1 MHVVAV
7 GALAARQFPVGRR
20 ALRTFYS
27 HDPPV
32 RECAEPAVV
41 RPPVEAQGRCNGR
54 VLVAGIQAPPC
65 RAAEFMVPRVSLEG
79 DRVPCRRLAVS
90 KGDTTRIC
98 GVFREAVCDFV
109 ARKAHVGLK
118 PTRPDGEC
126 GIRDETADNCLPGAL
141 GRRRGRGVR
150 CARQK
155 PINELRIINT
165 EECRT
170 TKLN

>member
-1 MHVVAV
+1 MNVVAV
-7 GALAARQFPVGRR
+7 GALAARQFQVGCR

-27 HDPPV
+27 HDPLV
-32 RECAEPAVV
+32 RECAEPAVM
-41 RPPVEAQGRCNGR
+41 RRPVEAQGRCNGR
-54 VLVAGIQAPPC
+54 VLVAGVQAPPC

-141 GRRRGRGVR
+141 GRSRGQGVR

-155 PINELRIINT
+155 SVNAIN
-165 EECRT
+165 
-170 TKLN
+170 